1 MAPAQHTLNILTG
14 LPGSGKSTHAVRLVE
29 QTGALHLAMDDEVSA
44 RGLSLVDYEARFALQ
59 PQVEA
64 RIPELLG
71 EGSVVAEFGSW
82 AAEERSR
89 LRDLGRSAG
98 ARVELH
104 WVDAPIAVCAQ
115 RVLARGG
122 PGSEELAHTV
132 VEGMAHLYEVPGEEE
147 IATYGAFHHIR
158 T

>member
-1 MAPAQHTLNILTG
+1 MAPAQHTLHILTG

-89 LRDLGRSAG
+89 LRSLRAAAAPCRWCG
-98 ARVELH
+98 APPGH
-104 WVDAPIAVCAQ
+104 DAPPRHPPAGTSRRCA
-115 RVLARGG
+115 R
-122 PGSEELAHTV
+122 
-132 VEGMAHLYEVPGEEE
+132 
-147 IATYGAFHHIR
+147 
-158 T
+158 